1 MMLTVTLNVVGLPLE
16 GIAFIAAIDRIIDM
30 VRTLTN
36 VTGDMMVARV
46 VAKSENL
53 LVEDELLEEKA

>member
-1 MMLTVTLNVVGLPLE
+1 
-16 GIAFIAAIDRIIDM
+16 AIDRIIDM